1 MSYSDVH
8 PNVFQACL
16 EVKTGVSVR
25 SAAEKY
31 GISKSTLW
39 NRTRSIIAKKAGRP
53 KLFSDYDEHLLAALL
68 RNFNIQSLP
77 LSKAEFMKRACGLET
92 TRLVTCLQVFGLIFK
107 L

>member
-16 EVKTGVSVR
+16 EVQTGVSIR

-39 NRTRSIIAKKAGRP
+39 NRTRSIIAKKADRP
-53 KLFSDYDEHLLAALL
+53 KKT
-68 RNFNIQSLP
+68 NV
-77 LSKAEFMKRACGLET
+77 FMFAVIDFFAHVY
-92 TRLVTCLQVFGLIFK
+92 RLLQVSGRLIF